1 MKRYINV
8 DSTDIKKIVKE
19 NNNLVLIKLTLYK
32 VIFLNKICENLQINI
47 FKWNNSMPSKEIKFI
62 IQKLKSKTPTPTVK
76 TIQK

>member
-8 DSTDIKKIVKE
+8 DSTDIKKIVKG
-19 NNNLVLIKLTLYK
+19 NNSLVLIKLTLYK